1 MSKAKRTAL
10 FYGAIAGVCSSL
22 AVWNYKQG
30 YLYWAA
36 QCALIAIDA
45 LLCQYHDVD

>member
-10 FYGAIAGVCSSL
+10 FYASIASACSSL
-22 AVWNYKQG
+22 AAWNYKQG

-45 LLCQYHDVD
+45 LLRQYHDVD